1 MKKSII
7 LVAAALISS
16 FTFGSTIDSKIG
28 ESEVN
33 NSNMPQTLSE
43 IVSYPED
50 INLSEKNNFAL
61 VNFSVNEDGT
71 IKVNDINAS
80 KEVKTYVLNQ
90 MNGYQLINSTGHKGK
105 TFQYKLSFE
114 K

>member
-1 MKKSII
+1 MKKSLI

-16 FTFGSTIDSKIG
+16 FTFGSTLESKI
-28 ESEVN
+28 EKSDLS

-43 IVSYPED
+43 IVTYPEN
-50 INLSEKNNFAL
+50 IQLSEKNNFAL
-61 VNFSVNEDGT
+61 IDFSVNEDGT
-71 IKVNDINAS
+71 IEVNKINAS
-80 KEVKTYVLNQ
+80 KEVKTYVMNQ

-114 K
+114 R

>member
-1 MKKSII
+1 MKKAII
-7 LVAAALISS
+7 LTAAALISS
-16 FTFGSTIDSKIG
+16 FTFGSKVG
-28 ESEVN
+28 ESELP
-33 NSNMPQTLSE
+33 NSNMPQTISE

-50 INLSEKNNFAL
+50 INLSEQNNFAL
-61 VNFSVNEDGT
+61 VDFSVNEDGT
-71 IKVNDINAS
+71 IEVNNINAS